1 VGERLPSV
9 NLGDSIEGLPRR
21 GDVIAEKYR
30 VDSIVGKGGMGVVLS
45 AKHIHLGQDV
55 AIKILSV
62 EGLDHERRHE
72 ACTRFL
78 REGQAAARLTSDHVV
93 RIYDVGTLESDAPFM
108 VMELLRGD
116 DLATLLGRQGRAPLD
131 VSMDYVLQA
140 CDAVGEAH
148 DYGIVHRDLKPSNLF
163 ICRRS
168 DGRSLLKVLDF
179 GISKSLRGA
188 DALEGNLTATRTV
201 VGSPFYMSPEQ
212 VRDAKRVDT
221 RADIWA
227 LGMIFYELLVG
238 SPAFH
243 ADTLPGI
250 CAAIAA
256 DTPPPIRERRAEV
269 PPELEAI
276 VMKCLEKDPAKR
288 FQTVADLVLAISPLA
303 PRSAPSSIEY
313 ASRPVDLLVSLP
325 AAVLPKDIPT
335 LQVAEE
341 VKIPTLQ
348 SPFATDLDIASGPID
363 PERTEVSSPFPF
375 EKRKKP
381 ANVDGSSTLVSHTGK
396 AEPTPPSGRFLSRGA
411 LFVAGGLGALVIVG
425 VAVARYTASLHVASP
440 AAPTA
445 TTVAGFTFAIESTP
459 SGASVF
465 EGDALLGRTPLSL
478 TIDNAAVGAAPRRFI
493 LRADGFEP
501 YTIVQGPSDTA
512 VRFRATLTPA
522 PLAAPPSA
530 SSKPSSALP
539 VAPSSKPAPTRPTPS
554 RKPAHAAPGPTSPD
568 IRLER

>member
-1 VGERLPSV
+1 
-9 NLGDSIEGLPRR
+9 LPRK
-21 GDVIAEKYR
+21 GEVIAGKYR
-30 VDSIVGKGGMGVVLS
+30 VDSVVGKGGMGVVLS
-45 AKHIHLGQDV
+45 ARHVHLGQDV

-62 EGLDHERRHE
+62 EGLDDERRHE

-148 DYGIVHRDLKPSNLF
+148 ENGIVHRDLKPSNLF

-168 DGRSLLKVLDF
+168 DGRSLVKVLDF

-188 DALEGNLTATRTV
+188 DSLEGNLTATRTV

-256 DTPPPIRERRAEV
+256 DTPPPIRDRRAEV
-269 PPELEAI
+269 TPELEAI

-288 FQTVADLVLAISPLA
+288 FQTVSDLVLAISPLA
-303 PRSAPSSIEY
+303 PKSAPSSIEY

-325 AAVLPKDIPT
+325 GAVVPKDIPT
-335 LQVAEE
+335 LQLAED
-341 VKIPTLQ
+341 VKVPTLQ
-348 SPFATDLDIASGPID
+348 SPFATDVDIASGSID
-363 PERTEVSSPFPF
+363 PESTEVSSPFPF
-375 EKRKKP
+375 EPRKKP
-381 ANVDGSSTLVSHTGK
+381 AKVDGSSTLVSHTGK
-396 AEPTPPSGRFLSRGA
+396 SEHAPASLRFVSRGA

-425 VAVARYTASLHVASP
+425 VAVARYTTSIRVASP

-465 EGDALLGRTPLSL
+465 EGDALLGRTPLSF
-478 TIDNAAVGAAPRRFI
+478 TVDNTAVVAAPRRFV

-522 PLAAPPSA
+522 PPVAPALA
-530 SSKPSSALP
+530 PSSIPLSTLP
-539 VAPSSKPAPTRPTPS
+539 VAPSSKPAPARPTSS
-554 RKPAHAAPGPTSPD
+554 RKPAHAATVPASPD